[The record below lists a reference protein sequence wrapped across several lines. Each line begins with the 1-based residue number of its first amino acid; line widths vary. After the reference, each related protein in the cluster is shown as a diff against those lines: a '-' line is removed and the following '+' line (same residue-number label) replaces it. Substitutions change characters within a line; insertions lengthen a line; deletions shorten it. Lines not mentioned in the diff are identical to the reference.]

1 MRFSLR
7 SLILSSAALCA
18 STAFAANQVQMNV
31 PFNFVVKNHVYRAG
45 TYKVEVEPEKFIVIL
60 SSSQEPTASLMW
72 LVGPSSGKDQA
83 AKVRLTF
90 DVIGST
96 RSTTWSLPGSLANK
110 ANPEN
115 SRLKAPLHSSQGGLS
130 RFSCF

>member
-83 AKVRLTF
+83 SKVRLTF
-90 DVIGST
+90 DVIGEEKVLRTIQYGGLTTPNLDKHPKHDVEST
-96 RSTTWSLPGSLANK
+96 RIVG
-110 ANPEN
+110 E
-115 SRLKAPLHSSQGGLS
+115 
-130 RFSCF
+130 